1 MDNAQ
6 SIWFIFLSFLL
17 SEKSPRQDLQ
27 DLISITHRWTNYNW
41 YFVVIRFKLNIV
53 ILRVRS
59 KIITHALLNFTR
71 EKFYIAFTTKKR
83 NNNLNNNQPSSAIIF
98 QSLSILDLNRSFR
111 LFQADY
117 YKDAAHFRLVDEG
130 SQYRL
135 EIPYAKLDFTG
146 TYSVIARNC
155 HGEAKAVI
163 SLQIYAK
170 GEERE
175 RDGISLREKSIFVLS
190 GQGKEEKM
198 KKSGITHG

>member
-1 MDNAQ
+1 M
-6 SIWFIFLSFLL
+6 
-17 SEKSPRQDLQ
+17 
-27 DLISITHRWTNYNW
+27 
-41 YFVVIRFKLNIV
+41 
-53 ILRVRS
+53 
-59 KIITHALLNFTR
+59 LNFTG

-83 NNNLNNNQPSSAIIF
+83 NNNSNNNQPSSAKMCNNLPITVHTWS
-98 QSLSILDLNRSFR
+98 QSLFSF
-111 LFQADY
+111 FQADY

-175 RDGISLREKSIFVLS
+175 RDGISLRGKSIFVLS

>member
-1 MDNAQ
+1 MDNTQ

-83 NNNLNNNQPSSAIIF
+83 NNNSNNNQPSSAKMCNNLPITVHTWS
-98 QSLSILDLNRSFR
+98 QSLFSSFSGRLLQGRSPLPAGRRRISVSSGNTVRETRLYGDVFRNSAELPWGGQSRDFFADL
-111 LFQADY
+111 
-117 YKDAAHFRLVDEG
+117 
-130 SQYRL
+130 
-135 EIPYAKLDFTG
+135 
-146 TYSVIARNC
+146 
-155 HGEAKAVI
+155 
-163 SLQIYAK
+163 
-170 GEERE
+170 RE
-175 RDGISLREKSIFVLS
+175 RWGEGEGWHFA
-190 GQGKEEKM
+190 
-198 KKSGITHG
+198 

>member
-59 KIITHALLNFTR
+59 KIITHALLNFISHLQRRR
-71 EKFYIAFTTKKR
+71 EIIIRIIISHRPQKC
-83 NNNLNNNQPSSAIIF
+83 AIIF

-175 RDGISLREKSIFVLS
+175 RDGISLRGKSIFVLS

>member
-1 MDNAQ
+1 MDNTQ

-155 HGEAKAVI
+155 HGETKAVI

-175 RDGISLREKSIFVLS
+175 RDGISLRGKSIFVLS

>member
-1 MDNAQ
+1 MCDNFPIHAW
-6 SIWFIFLSFLL
+6 S
-17 SEKSPRQDLQ
+17 
-27 DLISITHRWTNYNW
+27 
-41 YFVVIRFKLNIV
+41 
-53 ILRVRS
+53 RS
-59 KIITHALLNFTR
+59 LFSG
-71 EKFYIAFTTKKR
+71 F
-83 NNNLNNNQPSSAIIF
+83 
-98 QSLSILDLNRSFR
+98 
-111 LFQADY
+111 FQADY
-117 YKDAAHFRLVDEG
+117 YKDAAHFRLVGEG

-170 GEERE
+170 GKKGR
-175 RDGISLREKSIFVLS
+175 RKRGMAISLGRKSIFLLS

>member
-1 MDNAQ
+1 MDNTQ

-175 RDGISLREKSIFVLS
+175 RDGISLRGKSIFVLS